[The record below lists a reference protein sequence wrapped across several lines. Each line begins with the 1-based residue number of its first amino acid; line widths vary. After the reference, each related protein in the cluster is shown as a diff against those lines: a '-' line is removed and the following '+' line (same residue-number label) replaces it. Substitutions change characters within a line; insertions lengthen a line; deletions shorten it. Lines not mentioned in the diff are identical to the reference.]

1 MLHMTR
7 DNIYLM
13 VINSMWLIICLQI
26 KTFLY
31 YPIVLLW
38 SILMH
43 SMEKLKKVNK
53 ACSN

>member
-26 KTFLY
+26 KTIPLLFY
-31 YPIVLLW
+31 CAIV
-38 SILMH
+38 
-43 SMEKLKKVNK
+43 VNFD
-53 ACSN
+53 A